1 MATYDYEQEVPLGS
15 TFRDKPP
22 RLSGYRTYV
31 KGSVDTYSAG
41 DYILEYTLI
50 REDPFDSISQT
61 KKVTV
66 VDSTGAFDTREPVI
80 QLNGSHVVTI
90 PQGTA
95 WIDPGAEAYTKETF
109 ESLEV
114 KTALPVDA
122 GSWAYQPAGNYSVAY
137 YAETSG
143 GKVALAVR
151 TVSIIAVS
159 ATASLNGCSKI
170 YIEYPSSGGALSY
183 VGQNFTGSGNIVV
196 DAGYSVSG
204 SNYSVE
210 IGVEPEDGEIYIVT
224 EDKVFFTADP
234 AQTKTYKIFYKVT
247 SQEGYE
253 RTSTRE
259 VVMMKQNETD
269 TTVLSGLEF
278 QKNSPDGCAD
288 REPIISEEDL
298 LYEDL
303 EEHGNSVFDDP
314 VLSPTPTD
322 VPDPVTYDSL
332 YLFCAGHTAFSGGL
346 APSTWGSNPGKIP
359 NQIVENW
366 YAPASTR
373 TAWDS
378 FFTVVNG
385 AYMPGENEK
394 TEWTG
399 KGSPIIWKLHKIHS
413 ETKVT
418 YSYSYGLGAAPIL
431 YSTWEP
437 YYVNGARVGD
447 IFYGF
452 YGAHVFL
459 ESEGWS
465 ANLSKESISFKE
477 FLGERTY
484 RGLHPYSFTR
494 VTAALKAMHVAKISA
509 SNIPEV
515 SVFQDSNKRT
525 LNNGAVLHSVPLFR
539 GIDEKIARGG
549 TGVAGE
555 DMISLRWRSLGG
567 VTDASKYCNYTLPP
581 PPPEPQV
588 QLPLYCN
595 TTFDKYVGFDGV
607 ANPYN
612 YDYEANR
619 AGPVPGVIVE
629 LTWTDNPHYGL
640 SWPSLNSRHSLVN
653 LTEFSVRHTWWLVQI
668 SYNSCT
674 YILSSGGETRTM
686 TIDPSDPTKTVFNG
700 FVGTYSFN
708 HAHAAAYWG
717 SSNVGAQGMKY
728 ITNYNS
734 GHRIPENNPPSGLS
748 SNFTYYNSLAF
759 GGAARDSA
767 LNSWVDPTG
776 SKRTYT
782 RWHPLGTT
790 SDSGSWELIGDP
802 VDPC

>member
-1 MATYDYEQEVPLGS
+1 MATYDYELEVPLGS
-15 TFRDKPP
+15 VFKDKPP
-22 RLSGYRTYV
+22 RQSGYRTYV
-31 KGSVDTYSAG
+31 KGSVDTYNAG

-66 VDSTGAFDTREPVI
+66 VDAAGVLDTREPEI

-90 PQGTA
+90 PEGTA

-122 GSWAYQPAGNYSVAY
+122 GSWAYQPPGNYSVAY

-151 TVSIIAVS
+151 TVSIVAAS
-159 ATASLNGCSKI
+159 ATASLNGCSKL
-170 YIEYPSSGGALSY
+170 YIEYPSSGGDISY
-183 VGQNFTGSGNIVV
+183 VGQNFSGSGNIVL
-196 DAGYSVSG
+196 DAGYSVTG

-210 IGVEPEDGEIYIVT
+210 IGVEPENGEIYLVS
-224 EDKVFFTADP
+224 EDSVFFTADP

-247 SQEGYE
+247 TQEGYE
-253 RTSTRE
+253 RTSNRE

-269 TTVLSGLEF
+269 PTVLSGLEF

-288 REPIISEEDL
+288 RDPIVTEDEL
-298 LYEDL
+298 LKNDL
-303 EEHGNSVFDDP
+303 EEYGDSVFDDP
-314 VLSPTPTD
+314 VLDPTPTD
-322 VPDPVTYDSL
+322 VPDPVALDSL
-332 YLFCAGHTAFSGGL
+332 YLFCAGKTAFSGGL
-346 APSTWGSNPGKIP
+346 FPSTWSSNPGKIP

-373 TAWDS
+373 SAWAS

-394 TEWTG
+394 TEWTV
-399 KGSPIIWKLHKIHS
+399 KGSAIIWQLHKIHS

-418 YSYSYGLGAAPIL
+418 YSYGYGLGSAPIL

-437 YYVNGARVGD
+437 YYENGVRVGD
-447 IFYGF
+447 VFYGF
-452 YGAHVFL
+452 YGAHIFL
-459 ESEGWS
+459 QSEGWS
-465 ANLSKESISFKE
+465 ANLSKESITFKE

-494 VTAALKAMHVAKISA
+494 VTEGLKAMHVAKISA
-509 SNIPEV
+509 QNIPEE
-515 SVFQDSNKRT
+515 SVFQDENKKT
-525 LNNGAVLHSVPLFR
+525 SSSGAIYHSLPLFR
-539 GIDEKIARGG
+539 GIDAKIAAGG
-549 TGVAGE
+549 VGTTD
-555 DMISLRWRSLGG
+555 DMISLSWRNIGG
-567 VTDASKYCNYTLPP
+567 ATDVSKYCDYSV
-581 PPPEPQV
+581 PQV

-595 TTFDKYVGFDGV
+595 TTFDKYLGYDGT
-607 ANPYN
+607 NPYN

-629 LTWTDNPHYGL
+629 MTWTENPFYEQPNNINRYNLIH
-640 SWPSLNSRHSLVN
+640 LNER
-653 LTEFSVRHTWWLVQI
+653 SVRHVWNLVQI
-668 SYNSCT
+668 EIDRCT
-674 YILSSGGETRTM
+674 YQLVGGGDLRSM
-686 TIDPSDPTKTVFNG
+686 IIDPSDSTKTLFSG
-700 FVGTYSFN
+700 FVGDYSFK
-708 HAHAAAYWG
+708 HAYAPAIFEAG
-717 SSNVGAQGMKY
+717 GFNFGASGMKY
-728 ITNYNS
+728 MTNYDS
-734 GHRIPENNPPSGLS
+734 SDRIPENSPPSGLD
-748 SNFTYYNSLAF
+748 SNFTYYNSLFF
-759 GGAARDSA
+759 GGAAQDSS

-776 SKRTYT
+776 SNRTYR
-782 RWHPLGTT
+782 RWHPSSST
-790 SDSGSWELIGDP
+790 SASSTWELIGDP